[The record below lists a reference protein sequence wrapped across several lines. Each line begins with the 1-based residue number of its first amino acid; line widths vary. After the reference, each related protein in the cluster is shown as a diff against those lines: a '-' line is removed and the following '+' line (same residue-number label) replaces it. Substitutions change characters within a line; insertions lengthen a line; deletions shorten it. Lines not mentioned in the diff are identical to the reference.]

1 MPRFLVCSL
10 LFTFSPL
17 RGVNQI
23 QFFVTLAGID
33 VVCRLSAD
41 FLSQSLGL
49 ELNNMANRKS
59 ENSKQVNENEEN
71 GVMPS
76 LLVGYVRRSNAGGAI
91 KLSINTNAFGDC
103 ETYTTADGQTYA
115 PLVIS
120 LDAIRKVIEGDR
132 AVTTVSQ
139 LIFD

>member
-1 MPRFLVCSL
+1 
-10 LFTFSPL
+10 
-17 RGVNQI
+17 
-23 QFFVTLAGID
+23 
-33 VVCRLSAD
+33 
-41 FLSQSLGL
+41 
-49 ELNNMANRKS
+49 MATRKV
-59 ENSKQVNENEEN
+59 ENSKQTNESDEN
-71 GVMPS
+71 GVIPN

-120 LDAIRKVIEGDR
+120 LAAMRKVIDGDR